1 VSGRQL
7 EIARSADTSFMT
19 AFITVTDAAGRV
31 LFRRPAT
38 EAEVMDALRAAD
50 TAEFEAQAAM
60 DRIADE
66 RAYMESLEPDPA

>member
-1 VSGRQL
+1 
-7 EIARSADTSFMT
+7 MT

>member
-1 VSGRQL
+1 
-7 EIARSADTSFMT
+7 
-19 AFITVTDAAGRV
+19 
-31 LFRRPAT
+31 
-38 EAEVMDALRAAD
+38 MDALRAAD

>member
-1 VSGRQL
+1 
-7 EIARSADTSFMT
+7 MT

-60 DRIADE
+60 DRIAVE
-66 RAYMESLEPDPA
+66 RAYMQSLEPDRA